1 MKTPYN
7 IILLL
12 LIVFT
17 ISIYKKANAQTW
29 IPDGAEWQL
38 SFTRVYSE
46 GFYRVYYDADTLVDN
61 IITKRLYVEE
71 ISKFYTSETN
81 HYVKFIIDTI
91 LTYQDNDKIYI
102 YKWGEFKVLFDFS
115 LNVGDSTK
123 IYGESGFEDNNDGIP
138 CDSVTDAVVDSVG
151 WVTLNN
157 QTLRYY
163 TLSYGTNASWKYNG
177 RIYEKIGH
185 AGYFLPYKADMCGLY
200 LHFQATLGNLECYRD
215 NVFGEYSFGE
225 LDCDDA
231 LSIKS
236 KKEIEIKIYPN
247 PTSGILNILFTENKE
262 KIEIASI
269 YNISGQKVHEFDPD
283 LVPTTLDLSFLPKG
297 IYFINLNSKSQN
309 YHAKIIISD

>member
-1 MKTPYN
+1 MKAPYN

-17 ISIYKKANAQTW
+17 ISNHKEVNAQTW

-61 IITKRLYVEE
+61 INAKRLYVEE
-71 ISKFYTSETN
+71 ISKFYTSEPNNYIKST
-81 HYVKFIIDTI
+81 IDTI

-123 IYGESGFEDNNDGIP
+123 IYGESGFEDDNGIP

-151 WVTLNN
+151 LVTINN

-163 TLSYGTNASWKYNG
+163 TLSYESGASWKYYG

-185 AGYFLPYKADMCGLY
+185 QGYFLPYKADMCGLF
-200 LHFQATLGNLECYRD
+200 LHFQAITGKLECYRD

-225 LDCDDA
+225 LECEDA

-236 KKEIEIKIYPN
+236 EKENEIKIYPN
-247 PTSGILNILFTENKE
+247 PTSGILNILLPANKD
-262 KIEIASI
+262 KMLIGSI
-269 YNISGQKVHEFDPD
+269 YNISGQKVYEFNPN
-283 LVPTTLDLSFLPKG
+283 LVSTTLDLSFLPKG
-297 IYFINLNSKSQN
+297 IYFLNLNTKTQIFNS
-309 YHAKIIISD
+309 KIIITD